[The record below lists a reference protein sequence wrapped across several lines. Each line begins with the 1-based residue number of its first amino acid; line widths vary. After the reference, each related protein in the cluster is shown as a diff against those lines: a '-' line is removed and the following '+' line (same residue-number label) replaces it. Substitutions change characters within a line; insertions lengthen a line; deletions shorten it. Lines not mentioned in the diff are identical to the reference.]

1 MVKLKGRVIYIL
13 NITGV
18 IFNTMRPSR
27 VWIQLH
33 EDVQPVL
40 SGSQEALKFGV
51 LESSGLDYGTARRS
65 SSQREG
71 QYSVEELLVRRP
83 SRVSTLGVL
92 GAESVSA
99 GNTQSLFRWRL
110 LARLDDHS
118 LEKDFSWLFQ
128 VVVLKF

>member
-1 MVKLKGRVIYIL
+1 M
-13 NITGV
+13 
-18 IFNTMRPSR
+18 
-27 VWIQLH
+27 WIQLH

-71 QYSVEELLVRRP
+71 RYSVEELLVRRP
-83 SRVSTLGVL
+83 SGVSALGAL

-99 GNTQSLFRWRL
+99 GSTQSLFCWRL
-110 LARLDDHS
+110 LARL
-118 LEKDFSWLFQ
+118 
-128 VVVLKF
+128 LKQTMTATFFIKLSQS